1 VPLAGPQKR
10 YGSRMREPS
19 RVGALVRDERCQVF
33 VQRRSLDRRSPG
45 IWDLVGGDVAPG
57 EDPERA
63 LARGVARQTGW
74 TVRRREALLAGRV
87 WERGGVRGREWESL
101 VEVDG
106 DRAAPKLRPGSH
118 YAYAWVGRDNLDLVM
133 PGHTDGDRRLR
144 DLVAKATRVRLTGRL
159 RLEPIGPEH
168 AEDLWRLHQ
177 DRAVA
182 AWHGGR
188 YSLGEARGRA
198 TSAARAWESTGVD
211 KWMAYERTTG
221 ELIGRGGL
229 SWSEVDGRVGLEVG
243 WTVRGD
249 RWGHGY
255 GTEIGHAALAF
266 AFDELGAADVVAFTE
281 RHNRRSRAVMER
293 LGMRF
298 LHEITGRGLVEGRA
312 GMHERAPFV
321 LYAITRRVW
330 AERRPAPAPRSG

>member
-1 VPLAGPQKR
+1 LAVPGGCRRQPRGTGTVLRMQK
-10 YGSRMREPS
+10 PS
-19 RVGALVRDERCQVF
+19 RVGAFVRNERCQVF
-33 VQRRSLDRRSPG
+33 VRRRSPDRRRPG
-45 IWDLVGGDVAPG
+45 IRDLVGCDVDPE

-63 LARGVARQTGW
+63 LARAVVRQTGW
-74 TVRRREALLAGRV
+74 TVRRIEAVLAERQWELAGVRR
-87 WERGGVRGREWESL
+87 WEWDYL

-106 DRAAPKLRPGSH
+106 DLAAPRLSPGSH
-118 YAYAWVGRDNLDLVM
+118 YAYAWVGLDNLDLVM

-249 RWGHGY
+249 RWGCGY
-255 GTEIGHAALAF
+255 GTEIGRAALAF
-266 AFDELGAADVVAFTE
+266 AFDELGAADVVACTE

-298 LHEITGRGLVEGRA
+298 VR
-312 GMHERAPFV
+312 
-321 LYAITRRVW
+321 
-330 AERRPAPAPRSG
+330 